1 MTKNNLKI
9 VKSNKS
15 QEAETKEKNK
25 ALEAAISQID
35 ENFGKGSV
43 MKLGQKAILNIESIS
58 TGSLS
63 LDLALGIGGLPKG
76 RVVEIYGP
84 ESSGKTTL
92 ALQVVAEAQK
102 TGGICGFIDAE
113 HALDPVYA
121 KKLGVK
127 TEELLIS
134 QPDTGEQALEI
145 ADTLI
150 KSGSISVLVI
160 DSVAALTPRA
170 ELEGEMGDHHVG
182 LQSRLMSQALRKLTS
197 SIAKTNTMVIFI
209 NQIRMKIGIM
219 FGNPETTSGGNALKF
234 YSSVRMDIRRIGAI
248 KEKEQ
253 IIGNSTRVKVVKKES
268 PTEYAHRYEIKF
280 SGDMKKVAD
289 FIEDIEGVE
298 ILSIGNSLE
307 LIKDLGDAAVVSGQY
322 GLDGFNGTHGIGH
335 TRMATESDVD
345 IRSAHPYWAYQF
357 SDVAEVHNGQL
368 TNYWTNRRA
377 LERKGHRFSSN
388 CDSELI
394 AVYIAD
400 RMNQGDDLETAM
412 KNSVEYLD
420 GVFTYL
426 VATQDELGMAKDV
439 MAAKPMVVYE
449 GDDMIALASE
459 EVAIRKLFDHHIET
473 FDPYHGE
480 VRVWQH

>member
-1 MTKNNLKI
+1 MIGDLFMCGIAGIIHK
-9 VKSNKS
+9 
-15 QEAETKEKNK
+15 QA
-25 ALEAAISQID
+25 
-35 ENFGKGSV
+35 GKG
-43 MKLGQKAILNIESIS
+43 ANIGEQMTSMLQALKHRGPDS
-58 TGSLS
+58 TGY
-63 LDLALGIGGLPKG
+63 AM
-76 RVVEIYGP
+76 YG
-84 ESSGKTTL
+84 EDNGNQIMRFK
-92 ALQVVAEAQK
+92 VAEAADLE
-102 TGGICGFIDAE
+102 GSYDIHAE
-113 HALDPVYA
+113 IEGRLAL
-121 KKLGVK
+121 
-127 TEELLIS
+127 
-134 QPDTGEQALEI
+134 
-145 ADTLI
+145 
-150 KSGSISVLVI
+150 I
-160 DSVAALTPRA
+160 DSRLA
-170 ELEGEMGDHHVG
+170 ELG
-182 LQSRLMSQALRKLTS
+182 
-197 SIAKTNTMVIFI
+197 
-209 NQIRMKIGIM
+209 
-219 FGNPETTSGGNALKF
+219 
-234 YSSVRMDIRRIGAI
+234 
-248 KEKEQ
+248 
-253 IIGNSTRVKVVKKES
+253 VKVVKKES
-268 PTEYAHRYEIKF
+268 PTEYAHRYEIEF

-345 IRSAHPYWAYQF
+345 IRSAHPYWAYPF
-357 SDVAEVHNGQL
+357 SDVAVVHNGQL

-412 KNSVEYLD
+412 KDSVEYLD

-426 VATQDELGMAKDV
+426 VATKNELGMAKDV

>member
-1 MTKNNLKI
+1 MCGIAGIIHKKAGKDVNIGEQMTSMLQALKHRGP
-9 VKSNKS
+9 
-15 QEAETKEKNK
+15 
-25 ALEAAISQID
+25 D
-35 ENFGKGSV
+35 
-43 MKLGQKAILNIESIS
+43 S
-58 TGSLS
+58 TGY
-63 LDLALGIGGLPKG
+63 AM
-76 RVVEIYGP
+76 YG
-84 ESSGKTTL
+84 EDNGNQIMRFK
-92 ALQVVAEAQK
+92 VAEAADLE
-102 TGGICGFIDAE
+102 GSYDIHAEIESRLSLIDSRLAE
-113 HALDPVYA
+113 
-121 KKLGVK
+121 LGVK
-127 TEELLIS
+127 I
-134 QPDTGEQALEI
+134 
-145 ADTLI
+145 
-150 KSGSISVLVI
+150 
-160 DSVAALTPRA
+160 
-170 ELEGEMGDHHVG
+170 
-182 LQSRLMSQALRKLTS
+182 
-197 SIAKTNTMVIFI
+197 
-209 NQIRMKIGIM
+209 
-219 FGNPETTSGGNALKF
+219 
-234 YSSVRMDIRRIGAI
+234 
-248 KEKEQ
+248 
-253 IIGNSTRVKVVKKES
+253 VKKES
-268 PTEYAHRYEIKF
+268 PTEYAHRYEIEF

-307 LIKDLGDAAVVSGQY
+307 LVKDLGDAATVSGQY
-322 GLDGFNGTHGIGH
+322 GLNSFNGTHGIGH

-345 IRSAHPYWAYQF
+345 IRSAHPYWAYPF
-357 SDVAEVHNGQL
+357 SDVAVVHNGQL